1 MMHPTKRKIYE
12 NRRGHSINSVDQ
24 LKMSI
29 IKNINLLIKNSGDDL
44 MDQFIATPTDQPII
58 IDLKPD
64 EMRMIFQKH
73 DDLILCEFQKY
84 QAKYSAIGDE
94 MGEWKSLLSLTLA
107 QLRFVLLD
115 GKSRMRKV
123 FSEDQFINKDPKL
136 RLDHSSETFTSEMI
150 YSDAL

>member
-1 MMHPTKRKIYE
+1 
-12 NRRGHSINSVDQ
+12 
-24 LKMSI
+24 MSI
-29 IKNINLLIKNSGDDL
+29 IKNINLLTKKSEDDL
-44 MDQFIATPTDQPII
+44 MDQSIPTIPIDQPII
-58 IDLKPD
+58 IDLKSD

-73 DDLILCEFQKY
+73 DDLILCEFQKF

-107 QLRFVLLD
+107 QLRFILLD